1 MPQPAPPPAAEEE
14 MRPMQEEKMPAPTT
28 PAEMD
33 QTTKKLPE

>member
-1 MPQPAPPPAAEEE
+1 
-14 MRPMQEEKMPAPTT
+14 MQEEKMPAPTT